1 MYQCLVVLIQL
12 DRDRMKPVY
21 NIYIF
26 IITLVLLQA
35 CVSKGVAPVANR
47 GEIKQ
52 PEPTVTQHGVV
63 SKSTP
68 ASRPAVQNK
77 SGYHS
82 VNKGETLYSIA
93 WRYNF
98 DYKALAS
105 WNNINPPYTIYP
117 GQLVRLTPVYKKKG
131 VPLKSEPVAKT
142 TTPAKS
148 SESISKPIVNKPSV
162 VMKKTKPGVTL
173 PKGTI
178 QWSWPTSGQLVNSD
192 SPTSKKGINIAGKA
206 GQAINAAA
214 YGEVVYSGSGLLGY
228 GKLII
233 IKHSETYLSAYAYNS
248 KLLVKEGDRVN
259 AGQQISEMGRDN
271 TGRNVLH
278 FEIRKNGTPVNPTQH
293 LPRKR
298 V

>member
-1 MYQCLVVLIQL
+1 
-12 DRDRMKPVY
+12 MKPGY
-21 NIYIF
+21 NIYICLL
-26 IITLVLLQA
+26 TLVLLQA
-35 CVSKGVAPVANR
+35 CASKGVAPVANR

-52 PEPTVTQHGVV
+52 PKPTVTQHGIVSKPV
-63 SKSTP
+63 PTSKSTT
-68 ASRPAVQNK
+68 QNK
-77 SGYHS
+77 SGYHI
-82 VNKGETLYSIA
+82 VNKGDTLYSIA

-98 DYKALAS
+98 DYKTLAN
-105 WNNINPPYTIYP
+105 WNKINAPYTIYP
-117 GQLVRLTPVYKKKG
+117 GQLVRLTPVLKKKG
-131 VPLKSEPVAKT
+131 VPLKPAPVAKIISPT
-142 TTPAKS
+142 KS
-148 SESISKPIVNKPSV
+148 IPKPVSKKPSV
-162 VMKKTKPGVTL
+162 VIKKTKPGVTL
-173 PKGTI
+173 PNGPIK
-178 QWSWPTSGQLVNSD
+178 WFWPTKGELVESK
-192 SPTSKKGINIAGKA
+192 SPTSKKGIDIAGKP

-233 IKHSETYLSAYAYNS
+233 IKHSKTYLSAYAYNS

-278 FEIRKNGTPVNPTQH
+278 FEIRKNGKPVTPTQH